1 MPRHT
6 VSPPPG
12 RTWLKLLLVGAF
24 ATVAGLPGAAFAGSN
39 SGGGRRD
46 LGAEVRAVFEAKC
59 ASCHGAHLA
68 KPRGKFGH
76 VLDLPRVAANP
87 KLVVPS
93 LSDDSPLWKLI
104 DEGEMPPEGARTGP
118 LTTAEKE
125 LVRAWIDAGAPP
137 PTASVVP
144 APSAPGTSTRDAVPP
159 PARLLRWLG
168 KLHVATVHFPIGLL
182 LAAAVAELWALGRG
196 ALVPLPAVRFCV
208 LLGAAGA
215 AAAAV
220 LGWLLAWGGYG
231 AGSPGLLA
239 LHRWVGTATGLVA
252 VGAAVLSEADAR
264 LGKRRRRSRL
274 LLFLAALLVGI
285 AGHLGGTLVHGE
297 DFYDW

>member
-1 MPRHT
+1 
-6 VSPPPG
+6 
-12 RTWLKLLLVGAF
+12 
-24 ATVAGLPGAAFAGSN
+24 
-39 SGGGRRD
+39 
-46 LGAEVRAVFEAKC
+46 VRAVFEAKC

-87 KLVVPS
+87 KYVVPS
-93 LSDDSPLWKLI
+93 LPDDSPLWKLI
-104 DEGEMPPEGARTGP
+104 DEGEMPPEDARTGA
-118 LTTAEKE
+118 LTKEEKE
-125 LVRAWIDAGAPP
+125 LVRAWIDAGAPAP
-137 PTASVVP
+137 ATPAILFPDTPTQA
-144 APSAPGTSTRDAVPP
+144 APP
-159 PARLLRWLG
+159 PAEAAGAPPAAPFAVRLLRWVG
-168 KLHVATVHFPIGLL
+168 KFHVATVHFPIALL
-182 LAAAVAELWALGRG
+182 LAAAVAEVWALWRG
-196 ALVPLPAVRFCV
+196 IRFPLPVVRFCV

-220 LGWLLAWGGYG
+220 LGWLLAWGGGYG
-231 AGSPGLLA
+231 ARTPVLLA

-264 LGKRRRRSRL
+264 IGKRRRRSRL
-274 LLFLAALLVGI
+274 LLFLAALLVSI